1 MKYFYFLNRINV
13 FFKYFFGLISNSKR
27 ETRSSLRLIESK
39 CERSFITFEN
49 DNDEKVFTAIFKKPI
64 KREKR
69 SKICVI
75 TRLPAKYFDPIT
87 QLPYRN
93 LQAFKILREAYYQQ
107 MEEKGC
113 LENDLVSK
121 WIQHRKIIKENRNRT
136 LRNGI

>member
-1 MKYFYFLNRINV
+1 MK
-13 FFKYFFGLISNSKR
+13 S
-27 ETRSSLRLIESK
+27 
-39 CERSFITFEN
+39 
-49 DNDEKVFTAIFKKPI
+49 
-64 KREKR
+64 EKR

-107 MEEKGC
+107 MEEKGS
-113 LENDLVSK
+113 LENEFVCK
-121 WIQHRKIIKENRNRT
+121 WVQYRKVIKENRNRT